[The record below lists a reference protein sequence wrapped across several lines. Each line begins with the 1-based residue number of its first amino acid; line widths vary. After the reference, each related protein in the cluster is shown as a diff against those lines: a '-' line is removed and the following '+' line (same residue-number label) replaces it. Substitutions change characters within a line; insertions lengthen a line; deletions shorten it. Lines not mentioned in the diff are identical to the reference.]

1 MHFLPS
7 TFYLVPSPFHR
18 LPSIFYLLPPTYP
31 TFDLQP
37 STFNRRPVCLPY
49 ILYLYSFTFHLLPS
63 TTFYLV
69 PISQLPLLPS
79 TLPRTTW
86 YLVLPSSF
94 YLLPTFTFFLPSSTY
109 LLRSTPTLSP
119 YLLPFCLLPSAFY
132 TSYRAVYLPLPTCLL
147 IYLQLAFYL
156 PATFYPFYRLP
167 PSTFHLFDLSST
179 CLLHLPLTTY
189 LLFYLLPSAFYLLP
203 SAFHLHLR
211 PFAFL
216 FTFYLPA
223 LLSSTYVLASSTVYR
238 FCLPCR
244 LPLPL
249 PYLPIYPVSHVLSS
263 TFYQAPSTSTL

>member
-1 MHFLPS
+1 M
-7 TFYLVPSPFHR
+7 PSPFHR

-37 STFNRRPVCLPY
+37 STFNRRPVCLPD
-49 ILYLYSFTFHLLPS
+49 IFSTFTLLPS
-63 TTFYLV
+63 TFYL
-69 PISQLPLLPS
+69 LLPS
-79 TLPRTTW
+79 TL
-86 YLVLPSSF
+86 YLFHNFHF
-94 YLLPTFTFFLPSSTY
+94 YLLPYLVPPGTLYCLLASTFYPPLPSSY
-109 LLRSTPTLSP
+109 LLLPTFYVL
-119 YLLPFCLLPSAFY
+119 LLPFHLIFYPSAFCLLPSTPLTVPF
-132 TSYRAVYLPLPTCLL
+132 TYRYLPAFSSTCNW
-147 IYLQLAFYL
+147 LAFYL
-156 PATFYPFYRLP
+156 PATFYPFNRLP